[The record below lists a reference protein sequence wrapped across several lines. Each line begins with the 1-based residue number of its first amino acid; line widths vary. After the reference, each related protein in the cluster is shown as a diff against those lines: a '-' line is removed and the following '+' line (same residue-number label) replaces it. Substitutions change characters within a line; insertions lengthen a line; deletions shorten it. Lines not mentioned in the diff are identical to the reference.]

1 MILEYIFH
9 NKKSK
14 YIFINKNT
22 KESMQCNKQYLS
34 ILY

>member
-9 NKKSK
+9 NKKKTK

-22 KESMQCNKQYLS
+22 KESIQYNN
-34 ILY
+34 